1 MSKNSKKLKIRFAT
15 FAIAK
20 YGGIVGHIEAKFKA
34 LQDMGHDVDIIIL
47 DYLTSVPANQ
57 FQNKVAKLESGT
69 FQDSLDIKSQN
80 GGYVKS
86 EITGYWTNPY
96 YGWVL
101 EPNRNRISC
110 LNEDSLEVWHELV
123 DDADIILW
131 SFIPTKTS
139 EAKGFNWWH
148 KYFDLPSNVSQI
160 LSIHDGYY
168 DQRNSWTNLLKDKI
182 KFLECVHITSFNA
195 CSVFDIP
202 RVLNLD
208 SRFIDTKFKD
218 VRKNKKQIDF
228 FSAHI
233 FKSMKRMED
242 LVSAV
247 PYINSDQILVAGS
260 GIELYYMM
268 TENKEKQKPKYTVSK
283 KTDPNCEDSD
293 IGKSLWERAV
303 EYDMSYL
310 GLIGNTEVNEILA
323 ISKFAIDPSFCTHYA
338 KYVNTHLNGFIIE
351 AMING
356 SYPILRNYRKD
367 EVENDFVFQNI
378 NAIFIPYDSTPKE
391 FAEHLNKALEMPEE
405 KYYEDLKE
413 NFKFAKNFL
422 NPNKNMEYIINTVT
436 SDNKESLTLGK
447 STAKINS
454 DARKVMV
461 DFFKYDDTMITD
473 IIK

>member
-1 MSKNSKKLKIRFAT
+1 MSKLKIRFAT

-34 LQDMGHDVDIIIL
+34 FKDMGHDVDIIIL
-47 DYLTSVPANQ
+47 DYLTEIPVNQ
-57 FQNKVAKLESGT
+57 FKTKVGKLESGM

-80 GGYVKS
+80 GGYEKS

-101 EPNRNRISC
+101 EPNKNRISC
-110 LNEDSLEVWHELV
+110 LNENSLQTWHELV
-123 DDADIILW
+123 DDVDILIW
-131 SFIPTKTS
+131 SFIPTKTG

-148 KYFDLPSNVSQI
+148 KYFDLPKSVSQI

-182 KFLECVHITSFNA
+182 KFLECVHITSYNA
-195 CSVFDIP
+195 CEVFDIP

-208 SRFIDTKFKD
+208 SRYIDGKFKD
-218 VRKNKKQIDF
+218 LLKNHKEVDF
-228 FSAHI
+228 FAAHI
-233 FKSMKRMED
+233 FKSMKRMEE
-242 LVSAV
+242 LVAAV
-247 PYINSDQILVAGS
+247 PYIEGGQILVAGS

-283 KTDPNCEDSD
+283 KTDPDCIENE
-293 IGKSLWERAV
+293 IGDSLWERAV
-303 EYDMSYL
+303 SYGMSYL
-310 GLIGNTEVNEILA
+310 GLISNEEVSGILK

-378 NAIFIPYDSTPKE
+378 NAIFIPYDATPKE
-391 FAEHLNKALEMPEE
+391 FAKYLNDALKMPEE
-405 KYYEDLKE
+405 EYTRGLKE
-413 NFKFAKNFL
+413 NFKFAKDFL
-422 NPNKNMEYIINTVT
+422 NPVKNMEYIINTVNNK
-436 SDNKESLTLGK
+436 NKETLAIGK
-447 STAKINS
+447 STEKINS
-454 DARKVMV
+454 DARKTMI
-461 DFFKYDDTMITD
+461 DFFKYDDDSVTD